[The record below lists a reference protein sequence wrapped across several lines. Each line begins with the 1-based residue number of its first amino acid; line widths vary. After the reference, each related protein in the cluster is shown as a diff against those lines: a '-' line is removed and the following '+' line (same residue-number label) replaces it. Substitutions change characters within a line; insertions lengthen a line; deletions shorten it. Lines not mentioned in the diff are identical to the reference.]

1 MRLAY
6 MLHGHPFIDEFTSIL
21 AARAIL
27 QYGLPVLPSGLF
39 YDHGLLFSYLAA
51 PWVGLATGLDHSIS
65 PSSLFILAR
74 LPSLIVGVATIPLLY
89 WIGRRWVSPRA
100 GLVAAALLA
109 VSPEGMVWG
118 GRARMY
124 ALAQLLALLMAFFG
138 YEGSRGEGR
147 SRLRWL
153 AWFVLL
159 AALLTQF
166 GAIILAP
173 ALGLGMLAVGWL
185 TRPNRGRPWFLR
197 PAVLAEAVALT
208 GVIGLG
214 LLVKRLGQP
223 LGAVPLGSDDA
234 ADALPELWHTVTYQA
249 GLVLD
254 GDNALK
260 FLARQFGVPH
270 HLWLTG
276 LVVLGGLVALV
287 MWLRARRGVGASPF
301 RPVHFLYLWLITGV
315 PVVEMITLLEPWRRN
330 PRYLVMVLPW
340 FYLLA
345 AAGLEQIVK
354 VKHQMANDKWQI
366 ANDKGQMAPR
376 APRFTFD
383 IPRVA
388 YSVLLWLLVVA
399 LAGLHGYGT
408 WLDVQVAYQTPDP
421 AYEEAFEY
429 LERQRQPGDVLLTM
443 NTSAAGVY
451 GQPVDY
457 FAMEQDADQF
467 LLGAGTQPVDRW
479 LGSPW
484 LGSAAE
490 LNRVIDNHERAWFV
504 VDTLRL
510 PVYYRGDWLAVLK
523 TQLELAWSKDGALVY
538 RTRPDRVALPSA
550 PNVPL
555 KAELGGLIQLA
566 GYYAPGAVPSA
577 ESGARLE
584 SAPGRSLPLTLF
596 WKSVA
601 PTPANYTIFIHLRA
615 AGGAQ
620 VAQRDAQPL
629 DGSYP
634 TSQWR
639 VGETVIDPQAVE
651 LPPELPPGEYSLWAG
666 MYRLENLERLP
677 VTGDRS
683 GENAVRLGTL
693 VVR

>member
-1 MRLAY
+1 MGGIVAVGLAMRLAY
-6 MLHGHPFIDEFTSIL
+6 MLHGHPFVDEFTSIL
-21 AARAIL
+21 AAQAIL
-27 QYGLPVLPSGLF
+27 QHGLPVLPSGLF
-39 YDHGLLFSYLAA
+39 YDHGLLFTYLAA
-51 PWVGLATGLDHSIS
+51 PWIGLAHSLGAD
-65 PSSLFILAR
+65 SLFVLAR

-89 WIGRRWVSPRA
+89 WIGRRWVSPQA

-109 VSPEGMVWG
+109 VSPEGMVWA

-124 ALAQLLALLMAFFG
+124 ALAGLLALLLAFFAF
-138 YEGSRGEGR
+138 EGSRGEGR
-147 SRLRWL
+147 ARMRWL
-153 AWFVLL
+153 AWPVLL

-173 ALGLGMLAVGWL
+173 AVGLGMLAVGWL

-197 PAVLAEAVALT
+197 PAVMAEGVAVI
-208 GVIGLG
+208 GVVGLG

-223 LGAVPLGSDDA
+223 MGAALLGSEDPA
-234 ADALPELWHTVTYQA
+234 EVVPELWHTVTYQT

-276 LVVLGGLVALV
+276 LVVLGGLVALA
-287 MWLRARRGVGASPF
+287 MWLRARRGSGASPV
-301 RPVHFLYLWLITGV
+301 RPVHFVYLWLITAV

-345 AAGLEQIVK
+345 AASIEQIGGGV
-354 VKHQMANDKWQI
+354 WI
-366 ANDKGQMAPR
+366 ATPR
-376 APRFTFD
+376 AFVSQTTSRLRKPD
-383 IPRVA
+383 VA
-388 YSVLLWLLVVA
+388 VLPWLLIAA
-399 LAGLHGYGT
+399 LTGLHGYGAA
-408 WLDVQVAYQTPDP
+408 LDDLVAYQTPDP
-421 AYEEAFEY
+421 AYEEAFQY
-429 LERQRQPGDVLLTM
+429 LAEQRQPGDALLTM
-443 NTSAAGVY
+443 STSAAGVY

-490 LNRVIDNHERAWFV
+490 LNRVINEHQQTWFV
-504 VDTLRL
+504 VDTVRL
-510 PVYYRGDWLAVLK
+510 PAYYRGDWLAVVN

-555 KAELGGLIQLA
+555 KAELGGVIELA
-566 GYYAPGAVPSA
+566 GYYAPGAVPFD
-577 ESGARLE
+577 ESGARVE
-584 SAPGRSLPLTLF
+584 GAAGRSLPLTLF
-596 WKSVA
+596 WKSLA
-601 PTPANYTIFIHLRA
+601 PTPADYTVFIHVKA
-615 AGGAQ
+615 AGGAR

-639 VGETVIDPQAVE
+639 AGETVIDPQPVE
-651 LPPELPPGEYSLWAG
+651 LPSGLAPGEYALWAG

-677 VTGDRS
+677 VAGDWS
-683 GENAVRLGTL
+683 GENAVQLGTL